1 MRETK
6 NPNNSICTFA
16 DSGYCSK
23 RRGPEM
29 KISGEPCGPD
39 CYLMLD
45 EVSQDAQN
53 GTAQGAGGSS
63 KAAENL

>member
-1 MRETK
+1 
-6 NPNNSICTFA
+6 
-16 DSGYCSK
+16 
-23 RRGPEM
+23 M

-53 GTAQGAGGSS
+53 GTAQGAGGSDRPN
-63 KAAENL
+63 KIKKNKMI